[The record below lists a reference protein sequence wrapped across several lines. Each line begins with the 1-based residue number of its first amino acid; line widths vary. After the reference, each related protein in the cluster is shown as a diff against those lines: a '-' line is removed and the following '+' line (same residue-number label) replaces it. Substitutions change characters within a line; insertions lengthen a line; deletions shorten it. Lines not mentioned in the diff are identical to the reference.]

1 MLHWGALVLL
11 LVPHSDR
18 QFSVAGRNGRVY
30 DAHGRGPPH
39 VLNIYLNNPP
49 QAWPEKE
56 GAPNWQGHQAVPIS
70 ANPRVQP
77 PQRTIYILSVC
88 ASVLEGQGNHEGVNP
103 ATPLRVRPPGIPK
116 AHPKVAAPQH
126 HCTSAEAHHERQHP
140 QQNTAPFSALYK
152 GPCVSMG
159 EHGGR
164 FMGPHGRV
172 PGWVIWAV
180 SAAKG
185 TPLCELYGC

>member
-1 MLHWGALVLL
+1 MLHWGALVL

-49 QAWPEKE
+49 WPGKE

-70 ANPRVQP
+70 ANPRVKP

-116 AHPKVAAPQH
+116 GGCPSTPPLLKPIMRGSTPNKTRPPFLNYIKVPA
-126 HCTSAEAHHERQHP
+126 
-140 QQNTAPFSALYK
+140 
-152 GPCVSMG
+152 
-159 EHGGR
+159 
-164 FMGPHGRV
+164 
-172 PGWVIWAV
+172 
-180 SAAKG
+180 
-185 TPLCELYGC
+185 